1 MSTFLKR
8 FTHRAMT
15 KPSFFP
21 QTCQPH
27 GLAILLVFDYVHQP
41 PEEVV
46 LPPILQR
53 DNRLSKE
60 DCGQGPLT
68 PV

>member
-1 MSTFLKR
+1 MPTFLKR
-8 FTHRAMT
+8 VTHRAMT

-21 QTCQPH
+21 QTCQPQ
-27 GLAILLVFDYVHQP
+27 GLATLLVLDYVHQP
-41 PEEVV
+41 PEEMA

-53 DNRLSKE
+53 DNRLNKE
-60 DCGQGPLT
+60 GCGPGPLP